1 MGVAGSFDRPGR
13 LDGVAGASST
23 GLTCALDLR
32 RERLRGV
39 VVTALLSSF
48 SADDGSATG
57 ASSFVAA
64 RNSSR
69 VSVIYGTTVFSQSS
83 VGGNFK
89 GSYTIA
95 AAEFAKALDG
105 LKQAA
110 QAITALEST
119 LEAQGAP
126 WTPGRIPTWS
136 SD

>member
-69 VSVIYGTTVFSQSS
+69 VSVMTFAIIRANAST
-83 VGGNFK
+83 
-89 GSYTIA
+89 A
-95 AAEFAKALDG
+95 AAFG
-105 LKQAA
+105 
-110 QAITALEST
+110 T
-119 LEAQGAP
+119 LHSAVFDASFSGSASMNSLGSKP
-126 WTPGRIPTWS
+126 LGKDI
-136 SD
+136 